1 MKTIKRLKT
10 VISVGTFAVGLSA
23 VLLGCSDE
31 VDTRT
36 EASAAWVME
45 QVADLGPRPVE
56 GVPARLGAVAGEI
69 VASGTVRGAR
79 EVVVVAE
86 TQGVLEAV
94 GFKLGDAVAQ
104 GDVLARFGD
113 SIETLSADEAR
124 QVLETARLELASTER
139 LAQSG
144 GASQTQLA
152 AARSSLAGARARYE
166 RAVTTR
172 EARTIRAP
180 IDGRIASVDP
190 AIAEGNYV
198 NAGTRVARI
207 IDTTELEISLSV
219 GEREVQ
225 AVTPGQPVFVTI
237 PAAQIAE
244 APGSVHAVAAG
255 SDQQTGSFSV
265 VVRWSNPEPDATR
278 AGLTATVRIP
288 RPGAEERIIIPAQAL
303 QARGATRFVFVAS
316 DDGNA
321 ERRTVVVGERQ
332 ADRVEIVSG
341 LQVGE
346 TVIVSGITG
355 LTDGARVSVTSPAS
369 VGRE

>member
-1 MKTIKRLKT
+1 MKTTKRLKK
-10 VISVGTFAVGLSA
+10 VFSLGTSAVVLAA
-23 VLLGCSDE
+23 VLLGCGNE
-31 VDTRT
+31 VDART

-45 QVADLGPRPVE
+45 QVAELGPRPVE

-69 VASGTVRGAR
+69 VASGTIRGAR

-94 GFKLGDAVAQ
+94 GFKLGDTVAQ
-104 GDVLARFGD
+104 GDVLARFDD
-113 SIETLSADEAR
+113 SIEALSADEAQ

-166 RAVTTR
+166 RAVNTR
-172 EARTIRAP
+172 EARTVRAP
-180 IDGRIASVDP
+180 IGGRIASVDA

-198 NAGTRVARI
+198 NANTRVARI

-244 APGSVHAVAAG
+244 VAGRVHAVAAG

-265 VVRWSNPEPDATR
+265 VVRWRNSDPHATR

-288 RPGAEERIIIPAQAL
+288 RPDAEERIVIPAQAL
-303 QARGATRFVFVAS
+303 QARGAARFVFVAS
-316 DDGNA
+316 DDGYA
-321 ERRTVVVGERQ
+321 ERRSVVVGERQ

-346 TVIVSGITG
+346 MVIVSGITG
-355 LTDGARVSVTSPAS
+355 LIDGARVAVTSPAA
-369 VGRE
+369 VR